1 MSSIEANHSKV
12 RVRFAPSPTGHL
24 HIGGART
31 ALFNW
36 LYARKQGGSF
46 ILRFEDTDQ
55 SRNVEHAEEKLLRSL
70 AWLGIDW
77 DEGVDVGGPF
87 APYRQTE
94 RLDQYQNYVEQL
106 LSNGN
111 AYYCYCT
118 EQQLEADRSAQ
129 MASGETP
136 KYVGRCR
143 NLSDEEKTT
152 FVHEGR
158 KPVLRFRVPE
168 GQIITIDDAVR
179 GTVTFE
185 TDGIGDF
192 IIARPDGI
200 PMYNFAVVLD
210 DYLMGITHVLRGE
223 EHLSNTPRQVL
234 IYQALGWQAPK
245 FAHISLILNQNRQK
259 MSKRDESII
268 QFVEQYREL
277 GYLPEAI
284 LNFLSLMG
292 WAPEGEQEIFSST
305 ELIAQF
311 SLDRIAKNPAVFDIQ
326 KLNWMSNEYIKKSA
340 PERVLQLAYPH
351 LQTQNWYDANVSVE
365 SLDESQRQWLV
376 QLVELYQE
384 QLQCAADLPK
394 LVTTFFEDTVKIDD
408 EASSIMAEASVPE
421 VLRTFAQLA
430 SISETWTADTI
441 GAILKQVQASTGCK
455 GKALFMPVRIALTG
469 QMHGRDL
476 NKTIALLGKQNVLQ
490 RLAAYQTTEG

>member
-1 MSSIEANHSKV
+1 MSSNEENQNQI

-94 RLDQYQNYVEQL
+94 RLGQYQTYVAQL
-106 LSNGN
+106 LSTGD

-118 EQQLEADRSAQ
+118 EQQLEADRATQ

-143 NLSDEEKTT
+143 NLSDEQKTT
-152 FVHEGR
+152 YMNEGR
-158 KPVLRFRVPE
+158 KPVLRFRVTE
-168 GQIITIDDAVR
+168 GKTVIIDDAVR

-234 IYQALGWQAPK
+234 IYQALGWQTPK

-292 WAPEGEQEIFSST
+292 WAPEGEQEIFSSL
-305 ELIAQF
+305 ELIEQF

-326 KLNWMSNEYIKKSA
+326 KLNWMSNDYIKKA
-340 PERVLQLAYPH
+340 TPERVLQLAYPH
-351 LQTQNWYDANVSVE
+351 LQTRNWYDANVSFE
-365 SLDESQRQWLV
+365 ALDESQRQWLI

-384 QLQCAADLPK
+384 QLQCAADLPT
-394 LVTTFFEDTVKIDD
+394 LVTTFFEDQVEIDG
-408 EASSIMAEASVPE
+408 EAMSIMAEASVPQ
-421 VLRTFAQLA
+421 VLHTFAEGVY
-430 SISETWTADTI
+430 SSETLTAETV
-441 GAILKQVQASTGCK
+441 GALLKQVQASTGCK

-476 NKTIALLGKQNVLQ
+476 NKTIALLGKEKVLQ
-490 RLAAYQTTEG
+490 RLATYKSAQV

>member
-1 MSSIEANHSKV
+1 MSSTI

-36 LYARKQGGSF
+36 LYARKQHGQF

-55 SRNVEHAEEKLLRSL
+55 TRNVEHAEQKLLRSL

-77 DEGVDVGGPF
+77 DEGVDVGGPY

-94 RLDQYQNYVEQL
+94 RLHLYQPFVERL
-106 LSNGN
+106 LAQGD
-111 AYYCYCT
+111 AYYCYCS
-118 EQQLEADRSAQ
+118 ESELEADREAQ
-129 MASGETP
+129 LARGETP

-143 NLSDEEKTT
+143 NLSAEQKAA
-152 FVHEGR
+152 FVAEGR

-168 GQIITIDDAVR
+168 GQIVKIDDAVR
-179 GTVTFE
+179 GMVEFE

-210 DYLMGITHVLRGE
+210 DHLMGITHVLRGE

-234 IYQALGWQAPK
+234 IYQALGLITPK

-284 LNFLSLMG
+284 LNFLGLLG
-292 WAPEGEQEIFSST
+292 WAPEGEREMFT
-305 ELIAQF
+305 REEVVEQF
-311 SLDRIAKNPAVFDIQ
+311 SLDRIAKSPAVFDIQ
-326 KLNWMSNEYIKKSA
+326 KLNWMSNEYMKKA
-340 PERVLQLAYPH
+340 DAERVLELAYSH
-351 LQTQNWYDANVSVE
+351 LQERGWYDAAV
-365 SLDESQRQWLV
+365 SLDNLDQSARDWLL
-376 QLVELYQE
+376 QLVALYQE
-384 QLQCAADLPK
+384 QLSCASELPA
-394 LVTTFFEDTVKIDD
+394 LVGTFFGERGTLDS
-408 EASSIMAEASVPE
+408 EAAAVMAEEHVPQ
-421 VLRTFAQLA
+421 VLAAFAELA
-430 SISETWTADTI
+430 HSLEEWTVEAI
-441 GAILKQVQASTGCK
+441 GALFKQVQAATGCK
-455 GKALFMPVRIALTG
+455 GKQLFMPVRIALSG

-476 NKTIALLGKQNVLQ
+476 NKTIYLLGQQTVLQ
-490 RLAAYQTTEG
+490 RLQETLQ

>member
-1 MSSIEANHSKV
+1 MSSTI

-36 LYARKQGGSF
+36 LYARKNGGQF

-55 SRNVEHAEEKLLRSL
+55 TRNVENAEQKLLRSL

-94 RLDQYQNYVEQL
+94 RLHLYQPFVERL
-106 LSNGN
+106 LAEGH
-111 AYYCYCT
+111 AFYCYCS
-118 EQQLEADRSAQ
+118 EQELEAERAAQ
-129 MASGETP
+129 MARGETP
-136 KYVGRCR
+136 KYSGKCR
-143 NLSDEEKTT
+143 KLSAEQIAQYEA
-152 FVHEGR
+152 EGR

-168 GQIITIDDAVR
+168 GQKVVIDDAVR
-179 GTVTFE
+179 GTVEFE

-210 DYLMGITHVLRGE
+210 DHLMGITHVLRGE

-234 IYQALGWQAPK
+234 IYQALGLTAPK
-245 FAHISLILNQNRQK
+245 FAHISLILNPNRQK

-284 LNFLSLMG
+284 LNFLSLLG
-292 WAPEGEQEIFSST
+292 WSPEGER
-305 ELIAQF
+305 ELFAREELVEQF
-311 SLDRIAKNPAVFDIQ
+311 TLDRIAKSPAVFDIQ
-326 KLNWMSNEYIKKSA
+326 KLNWMSTEYMKQAS
-340 PERVLQLAYPH
+340 PERVLELAYPH
-351 LQTQNWYDANVSVE
+351 LQASGRIDANQSPE
-365 SLDESQRQWLV
+365 TLSSEQREWL
-376 QLVELYQE
+376 LNIAALYKE
-384 QLQCAADLPK
+384 QLNAASELPA
-394 LVTTFFEDTVKIDD
+394 LAATFFEADITLEDD
-408 EASSIMAEASVPE
+408 ARPILAEAHVTQ
-421 VLRTFAQLA
+421 VLSTFAELVRQVD
-430 SISETWTADTI
+430 TWTI
-441 GAILKQVQASTGCK
+441 EAIVALFKQTQTTTGFK
-455 GKALFMPVRIALTG
+455 GKQLFMPVRIAVSG
-469 QMHGRDL
+469 QTHGRDL
-476 NKTIALLGKQNVLQ
+476 NMTIYLLGKDKVLE
-490 RLAAYQTTEG
+490 RLAAQL